1 MYKLIV
7 SELAHQDL
15 DHIISYIAINLVN
28 PIAATN
34 FLDEIE
40 KCYARLKDNPFLY
53 GKCYDLRLEMK
64 EYRKAIIKHYVL
76 IYRVDEPEKTVKVLR
91 FFYGA
96 QDYAELI

>member
-15 DHIISYIAINLVN
+15 DHIISYIAVELEN

-34 FLDEIE
+34 LLNEIE
-40 KCYARLKDNPFLY
+40 KCYDYLKNNPLMYGQCFDPRLK
-53 GKCYDLRLEMK
+53 K
-64 EYRKAIIKHYVL
+64 EGYRKAVIKHYIL
-76 IYRVDEPEKTVKVLR
+76 IYKFDKSAKVVNIFR

-96 QDYAELI
+96 QDYMKQI